1 MLRPVG
7 RADTGILDWVPTV
20 DHHIVAY
27 INSYVGDWHAAV
39 IGASE
44 KDDIPGL
51 CVSGGDTGAL
61 VVNALRRGAGQVM
74 DAAVGKYPADEA
86 GAVKGGGRVGTSPY
100 IGIAEVFLRLP
111 NQGRKGRVGQGLPG
125 YLVAGFRPCAASRV
139 NAFPQVGLVAL

>member
-7 RADTGILDWVPTV
+7 RADTGVLNWVPTV

-39 IGASE
+39 IGASK
-44 KDDIPGL
+44 KDDIAGL

-86 GAVKGGGRVGTSPY
+86 GAVKGGGRAGTAPY
-100 IGIAEVFLRLP
+100 IRHTKIFVCF
-111 NQGRKGRVGQGLPG
+111 RK
-125 YLVAGFRPCAASRV
+125 
-139 NAFPQVGLVAL
+139 